1 MIRAGPLIAALA
13 LCASRPAFAYRPF
26 DGTDAAVAERA
37 QLEIELEP
45 VGLLREGPD
54 RFLVVPALI
63 ANVGIAER
71 LEIVLEGRHHFL
83 LGAAARP
90 PRTRFVDTGLSLK
103 GVVRQGELQERSG
116 PSVAIEVGALLPT
129 LNDEAGVG
137 AQAAVIVSR
146 RFSRATIHLNGGVVF
161 SRSTIRAAGEGQLAP
176 RARAERLL
184 RPRRGLRRPPLPGV
198 RRAQGVPASRGVD
211 PPDRAQSYGARKR
224 RLLKGTVPAIT
235 WSVPAR
241 PGGRAHRSGSIP
253 VNSRTTERGCAR

>member
-146 RFSRATIHLNGGVVF
+146 RFSQATIHLNGGVAF
-161 SRSTIRAAGEGQLAP
+161 SRSHELELVGSVIVEGPPRWVVRPVLELFSEGQVAGPFALTGLVGVIWRSSESLAFDAGLRAGRAAGQTLFEGRLGLTFAVDVLA
-176 RARAERLL
+176 
-184 RPRRGLRRPPLPGV
+184 RG
-198 RRAQGVPASRGVD
+198 
-211 PPDRAQSYGARKR
+211 
-224 RLLKGTVPAIT
+224 
-235 WSVPAR
+235 
-241 PGGRAHRSGSIP
+241 
-253 VNSRTTERGCAR
+253 

>member
-13 LCASRPAFAYRPF
+13 LCAPRPAFAYRPF
-26 DGTDAAVAERA
+26 DGTDAAVAERG

-146 RFSRATIHLNGGVVF
+146 RFSQATIHLNGGVAF
-161 SRSTIRAAGEGQLAP
+161 SRSHELELVGSVIVEGPPRWVVRPVLELFSEGQVAGPFALTGLVGVIWRSSESLAFDAGLRAGRAAGQTLFEGRLGLTFAVDVLA
-176 RARAERLL
+176 
-184 RPRRGLRRPPLPGV
+184 RG
-198 RRAQGVPASRGVD
+198 
-211 PPDRAQSYGARKR
+211 
-224 RLLKGTVPAIT
+224 
-235 WSVPAR
+235 
-241 PGGRAHRSGSIP
+241 
-253 VNSRTTERGCAR
+253 